1 MTNTLTTTTSL
12 RLTVPAVSAVIAQ
25 PPSAR
30 EHDPIRTQLD
40 AEFKCIFHVLETLGK
55 HLVALGVI
63 NHGAL
68 PEARLTTS
76 HAIELS
82 DKHNSINSIFGDGDE
97 AFQSAVTSAMVFCA
111 ECSPMP
117 MWPGFGCGVMGN
129 PTWAD
134 IRTPLWSVQVIEAAI
149 ATLKSQPRTWNLLTK
164 SPTRISRTEPYFEE
178 YPEDLQK
185 TNKAIQKDF
194 VRQFQKRG
202 FRFRAPYQD
211 VQIKNW
217 WIPHATWGGRTMYHD
232 SNIGQNYELPCTY
245 QEDCGRFLWAWTV
258 GKHAELREGEA
269 ILLIDEGAIG
279 YLAEWLEG
287 LNGMNF
293 KVLLDSDL
301 DYSKVKLKSST
312 KKQALEW
319 TGHKLGVIGAPYLM
333 IAAPTDNSQ
342 YDQVSGRCMKQNFS
356 SLGGEALPPYQR
368 RTAEQRNGFARVWRS
383 LSRIFGK

>member
-1 MTNTLTTTTSL
+1 
-12 RLTVPAVSAVIAQ
+12 
-25 PPSAR
+25 
-30 EHDPIRTQLD
+30 
-40 AEFKCIFHVLETLGK
+40 
-55 HLVALGVI
+55 
-63 NHGAL
+63 
-68 PEARLTTS
+68 
-76 HAIELS
+76 
-82 DKHNSINSIFGDGDE
+82 
-97 AFQSAVTSAMVFCA
+97 
-111 ECSPMP
+111 MP

-129 PTWAD
+129 PAWVD
-134 IRTPLWSVQVIEAAI
+134 IRTPLWSVQVVDAAI
-149 ATLKSQPRTWNLLTK
+149 ATLKSQPHTWNLFTK
-164 SPTRISRTEPYFEE
+164 SPTRISRTEPYFQE

-202 FRFRAPYQD
+202 FRFRAPYQN
-211 VQIKNW
+211 VQIRNW
-217 WIPHATWGGRTMYHD
+217 WIPHATWGGSTVYD
-232 SNIGQNYELPCTY
+232 DGNIGQNYELPCTY

-287 LNGMNF
+287 LNGMTF

-333 IAAPTDNSQ
+333 IAAPTEVTQ
-342 YDQVSGRCMKQNFS
+342 YEHLSGRREKQDFS
-356 SLGGEALPPYQR
+356 SLVGETLPPYQR
-368 RTAEQRNGFARVWRS
+368 HTPERRQGFARVWRS
-383 LSRIFGK
+383 FSRMFGK